1 MKTHIVAGGATE
13 LDRLG
18 ADDILVAVGEAAY
31 VWNVETDQLRWIG
44 DPHGLLELSATTR
57 LDSET
62 AYAALFDPEALTTRR
77 EAVFGAATPDSGAGV
92 PFEVDYPLL
101 RGGRAQRLWIQD
113 RGRWRAGPDGRPAE
127 VFGVIRRLGAHH
139 ERAEQAALLARF
151 DPLTGLLARPRL
163 MEIAA
168 SALAAGARM
177 QTSTSF
183 VLVAVNNLGGI
194 NDAYGFDDGD
204 RVLVAVARRLRSAM
218 RGGDSLGRFSTSTF
232 GLVLQE
238 CDADDLKVVARRL
251 IAAVHDEPIDTD
263 GGAISVRVA
272 IGAVV
277 APRHAR
283 DGAEFVARAR
293 AALARAVETASGFQ
307 IYAPDPERDAARRA
321 DRRLAD
327 ELVAAMGS
335 RRVALAYQPVFRA
348 GARDPV
354 WSEALLRIT
363 TESGEVVSGG
373 AYVRAAEEL
382 KIVQM
387 LDHRVLD
394 LAVRRLAENPQAH
407 LAVNISASTTND
419 ESWLEALT
427 SWFTLRPDLPPR
439 LMVEITETA
448 AIADLTVTA
457 RFVAQLRAFGVRV
470 AIDDFGTG
478 HTSFKALREL
488 GVDLV
493 KIDGSFVRDLG
504 SSADSAAF
512 VRALLALAR
521 ELGLETVAEQVETE
535 EVAELLT
542 AWGATYLQG
551 DLLAR
556 PALEPSAPGADC
568 A

>member
-1 MKTHIVAGGATE
+1 MTTHIGAGGATSFG
-13 LDRLG
+13 RL
-18 ADDILVAVGEAAY
+18 AVDDILVAVGEAAY
-31 VWNVETDQLRWIG
+31 VWDVPSDHLRWIG
-44 DPHGLLELSATTR
+44 DPHGLLELPAATR

-62 AYAALFDPEALTTRR
+62 AFAALFDPEALTTRR
-77 EAVFGAATPDSGAGV
+77 EAVFGSASADSGEGV

-113 RGRWRAGPDGRPAE
+113 RGRWRAGADGRPAE
-127 VFGVIRRLGAHH
+127 VVGVIRRLGAHH
-139 ERAEQAALLARF
+139 ERAEQAASLARF

-183 VLVAVNNLGGI
+183 VLASVVNLGGV
-194 NDAYGFDDGD
+194 NDAYGFDVGD
-204 RVLVAVARRLRSAM
+204 QVLVAVARRLRGAM

-238 CDADDLKVVARRL
+238 CDAADLQVVGRRL
-251 IAAVHDEPIDTD
+251 IAAVHDEPIDT
-263 GGAISVRVA
+263 GAGAIAVRVA
-272 IGAVV
+272 IGGVV

-283 DGAEFVARAR
+283 DGAEFIARAR
-293 AALARAVETASGFQ
+293 TALARASGTATGFQ
-307 IYAPDPERDAARRA
+307 IYAPDPEREAARRA
-321 DRRLAD
+321 DLRLAD
-327 ELVAAMGS
+327 ELIAAMSS

-382 KIVQM
+382 KIVHM

-394 LAVRRLAENPQAH
+394 LAVRRLAENPQIH

-427 SWFTLRPDLPPR
+427 SWFTLRPDMASR

-448 AIADLTVTA
+448 AIADLAVTG

-504 SSADSAAF
+504 TSADSAAF

-556 PALEPSAPGADC
+556 PALEPPAGGPDVA
-568 A
+568 